1 MFVVMVALELL
12 SHTANL
18 FINLFRMAMF
28 TGLQNYHVN
37 KWQNRKRLCVAYFE
51 TVISILPFYGLS
63 FNYWYF
69 VL

>member
-37 KWQNRKRLCVAYFE
+37 K
-51 TVISILPFYGLS
+51 
-63 FNYWYF
+63 
-69 VL
+69 